1 MTDSRGRM
9 KERKVSQEGK
19 KHKRRLQHAEGE
31 RAESWRQG
39 DLTSSQMGVDRVRTD
54 SEDSTSVR

>member
-1 MTDSRGRM
+1 M